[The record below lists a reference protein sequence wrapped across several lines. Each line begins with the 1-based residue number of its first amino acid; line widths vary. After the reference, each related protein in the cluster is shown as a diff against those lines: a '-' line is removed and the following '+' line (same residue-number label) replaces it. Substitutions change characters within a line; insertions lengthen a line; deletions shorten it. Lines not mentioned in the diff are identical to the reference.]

1 MRVKVL
7 KWTGCQFKMRNV
19 QNLLCLVH
27 LIWIVKTE
35 ADLIMMIIP
44 MTEMTKTKKVYK
56 VLNRN
61 RWDPPA
67 MTTDLSTATSFNY
80 L

>member
-1 MRVKVL
+1 
-7 KWTGCQFKMRNV
+7 
-19 QNLLCLVH
+19 
-27 LIWIVKTE
+27 
-35 ADLIMMIIP
+35 
-44 MTEMTKTKKVYK
+44 MTKTKKVYK

-67 MTTDLSTATSFNY
+67 MTTDLSTVTSFNY